1 MRKLKIVLIVIGIVV
16 LGDVVLTTIH
26 ILQNGPRRWE
36 GKSMEQILNLPA
48 DKATVADIKKLS
60 KAQIMQLFYA
70 AGAPEFSEMKGEYK
84 SYQFSNGSLGPAV
97 LFYAHKLMGPG
108 HWEGKAFLPVEE
120 RKGWG
125 YNLWTV
131 RKGGR
136 DTIVRTMKMD
146 TFLDK
151 SRFDDKDSFHLVYK
165 AYNQGR
171 NHTMRDEIR
180 KINDRLFIGLGCLEW
195 NLDTLNPAEFL
206 LYGEPGPWIG
216 LDADRK

>member
-1 MRKLKIVLIVIGIVV
+1 MKKIKLAFVGLGIVV
-16 LGDVVLTTIH
+16 LINGVLTTMH

-36 GKSMEQILNLPA
+36 GKSIEQILNMPA
-48 DKATVADIKKLS
+48 EKATVADIEKLS
-60 KAQIMQLFYA
+60 KAEIMQLFYA
-70 AGAPEFSEMKGEYK
+70 ASAPEFSQMKGEYK
-84 SYQFSNGSLGPAV
+84 SHQFSNGILGPAV

-131 RKGGR
+131 RKGGG
-136 DTIVRTMKMD
+136 DSIVRAMKMD
-146 TFLDK
+146 TFLGK
-151 SRFDDKDSFHLVYK
+151 SRFDDKASFHLVYK
-165 AYNQGR
+165 DYNKGR

-180 KINDRLFIGLGCLEW
+180 KINDRLFIGLGCMEW

-206 LYGEPGPWIG
+206 LYGEPGPWVG